1 MSFKKCINIG
11 QNKNRVKIVKSEYR
25 RSHSDLLNVYGEKLQ
40 QNVRNK
46 HRRFVQ
52 VYKFVSIVI

>member
-46 HRRFVQ
+46 HRGFVQ

>member
-25 RSHSDLLNVYGEKLQ
+25 RSLSDILNVYGEKLQ
-40 QNVRNK
+40 QNARKK
-46 HRRFVQ
+46 HRGFVQ
-52 VYKFVSIVI
+52 VYKLVSAVI

>member
-25 RSHSDLLNVYGEKLQ
+25 RSHSDILNVYGEKLQ

-46 HRRFVQ
+46 HCGFVQ